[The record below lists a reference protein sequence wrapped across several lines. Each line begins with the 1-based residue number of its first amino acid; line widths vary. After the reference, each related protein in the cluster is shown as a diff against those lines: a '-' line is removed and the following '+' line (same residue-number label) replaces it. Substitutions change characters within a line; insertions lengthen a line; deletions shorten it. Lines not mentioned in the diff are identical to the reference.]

1 MNIINTGLKF
11 RNKLTKRKKTVRL
24 IIHHAAA
31 GSASVATVHQWHL
44 NRGWAGIGYNFYITK
59 DGIIYQGRGWDY
71 VGAHCSGYNSTSLG
85 ICFEG
90 NYDTEKDMP
99 AAQYNAGVGLIR
111 DALSRYPAIT
121 EICGHKA
128 HGATACPGR
137 YFPLEQMIAGA
148 RKTTEQPATQ
158 TQEYYPAYTD
168 AKTTLSAAL
177 KAVGVNSTYTFRK
190 QIAAAN
196 NITGY
201 RGTAAQNT
209 QMYNLLVAGL
219 LKRV

>member
-11 RNKLTKRKKTVRL
+11 KNKLTKRKKTVRL
-24 IIHHAAA
+24 FIHHAAA
-31 GSASVATVHQWHL
+31 QNASVATVHQWHL

-59 DGIIYQGRGWDY
+59 DGTIYQGRGWDY
-71 VGAHCSGYNSTSLG
+71 VGAHCTGYNSTSVG

-90 NYDTEKDMP
+90 NYEAETDMP
-99 AAQYNAGVGLIR
+99 AAQYNSGVALIR
-111 DALSRYPAIT
+111 EALSKYPTIT

-128 HGATACPGR
+128 HGATACPGK
-137 YFPLEQMIAGA
+137 YFPLSQMIADA
-148 RKTTEQPATQ
+148 KKAPAEQSATQ
-158 TQEYYPAYTD
+158 SVYYPAYTG

-177 KAVGVNSTYTFRK
+177 KAVGVNNTYTYRK